1 MQADS
6 NFLQQGARITV
17 FLGEFGSGK
26 TELAIN
32 WALQTK
38 QLGQKTAI
46 VDMDLVKP
54 FFHTRDH
61 RQLLT
66 TSGVE
71 VIAAD
76 QRFAQAELP
85 VLPQALSRVLC
96 QQDYRVVMD
105 VGGGESAIVLA
116 QFQER
121 FIAGTYEALL
131 VVNGYRPFTNTVD
144 AVIAMRQ
151 RLERVSGL
159 KISGLISN
167 ANLGAATTVD
177 HVQTGIALVQ
187 AVAAHLALPVVCI
200 VVPEWLAGQVDTLYP
215 EFILHPYNRFP
226 WMGESN

>member
-1 MQADS
+1 MQAGGKL
-6 NFLQQGARITV
+6 LQQGARIKL

-38 QLGQKTAI
+38 QLGCKTAI

-54 FFHTRDH
+54 FFHTREH
-61 RQLLT
+61 RALLT
-66 TSGVE
+66 ANGVE

-85 VLPQALSRVLC
+85 VLPHALSRVLY
-96 QQDYRVVMD
+96 QQDYRVVID

-116 QFQER
+116 QFQQR
-121 FIAGTYEALL
+121 FAGNPYQALL
-131 VVNGYRPFTNTVD
+131 VVNSYRPFTNTVD
-144 AVIAMRQ
+144 GIIAMRQ

-159 KISGLISN
+159 TISGLVSN
-167 ANLGAATTVD
+167 ANLGAATAVE
-177 HVQTGIALVQ
+177 HVRAGISLAT
-187 AVAAHLALPVVCI
+187 AAAARLELPISCV

-215 EFILHPYNRFP
+215 VFSLRPYNRFS
-226 WMGESN
+226 WQG